1 MRSIHNV
8 QLDGG
13 SNPLH
18 FPIPIYYTT
27 RTVCPHKPEE
37 NMLCVVISYWHVACG
52 TPDVNKRAHSHSRQ
66 LSVYRKL
73 RSREHVKCTCQ

>member
-1 MRSIHNV
+1 
-8 QLDGG
+8 
-13 SNPLH
+13 
-18 FPIPIYYTT
+18 
-27 RTVCPHKPEE
+27 
-37 NMLCVVISYWHVACG
+37 MLCVVISYWHVACG